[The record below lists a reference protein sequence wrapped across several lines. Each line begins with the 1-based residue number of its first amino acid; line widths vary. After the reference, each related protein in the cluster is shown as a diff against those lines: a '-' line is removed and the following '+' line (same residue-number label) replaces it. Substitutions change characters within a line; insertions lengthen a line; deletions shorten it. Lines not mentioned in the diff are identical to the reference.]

1 MIEYWQDDSGMLES
15 YGAWAANALHGDL
28 GYSTLF
34 HAPVVDVIQAKF
46 LNSILV
52 LATAWTLSG
61 ILGFVLGIIAG
72 YNKGKLIDKLIKGY
86 CFILASSPSFWIALL
101 VLMVFA
107 VQLGCFPIGF
117 SSPINTSAQD
127 AAIQQILYHA
137 ILPALTLSIV
147 GVANIALHTRE
158 KTIDV
163 MNSKYIMFAQTR
175 GMGRKRALL
184 KIGLRNLSL
193 PAISPQF
200 ASIAE
205 IISGAVLIEQVF
217 SYPGLGQATIGA
229 AFGGDYNLLVGIAVF
244 TAVIVFVGNVLANI
258 ISSKVDPRIDARQSW

>member
-117 SSPINTSAQD
+117 S
-127 AAIQQILYHA
+127 
-137 ILPALTLSIV
+137 
-147 GVANIALHTRE
+147 
-158 KTIDV
+158 
-163 MNSKYIMFAQTR
+163 
-175 GMGRKRALL
+175 
-184 KIGLRNLSL
+184 
-193 PAISPQF
+193 
-200 ASIAE
+200 
-205 IISGAVLIEQVF
+205 
-217 SYPGLGQATIGA
+217 
-229 AFGGDYNLLVGIAVF
+229 
-244 TAVIVFVGNVLANI
+244 
-258 ISSKVDPRIDARQSW
+258 